1 MDHHQTDTPIQ
12 SPEEATVRSD
22 RPTFAALMRTVV
34 PDLSDTQVDQLMTY
48 RDLLH
53 ARNQV
58 VNLTAVRDFEGIE
71 RRLILES
78 LRLYDRVRELAGS
91 NDPRIMDLGSGGG
104 IPGIVLAI
112 SMPNA
117 TFALID
123 ATGKKVRFLQDC
135 IDELGLV
142 NTQAVHGRA
151 EELAHELEWRGAFDV
166 VTARAVTSLS
176 ALLELGLPFVKVKG
190 WLVLPKGPDIE
201 EELAVATKAARKLGG
216 GIVEASF
223 LPLAGSLVDTRLV
236 LARKDIPTPGHF
248 PRRAGLPAR
257 APLGSEQDRP
267 DKHVRR
273 GKPKQS

>member
-1 MDHHQTDTPIQ
+1 MDQQDDVLQ
-12 SPEEATVRSD
+12 MNVSAATSERSD
-22 RPTFAALMRTVV
+22 RPTFAVVMRAVV
-34 PDLSDTQVDQLMTY
+34 PELTDHQIDQLMTY

-78 LRLYDRVRELAGS
+78 LRLHSRVRELAGS

-112 SMPNA
+112 AMPEA
-117 TFALID
+117 TFALLD
-123 ATGKKVRFLQDC
+123 ATGKKVKFLQDC
-135 IDELGLV
+135 IDELGLSHAS
-142 NTQAVHGRA
+142 AVHGRA

-176 ALLELGLPFVKVKG
+176 ALMELGLPFVKVKG
-190 WLVLPKGPDIE
+190 WLVLPKGPDID
-201 EELAVATKAARKLGG
+201 EELTIANKAAGKLGG
-216 GIVEASF
+216 SIVEASF
-223 LPLAGSLVDTRLV
+223 LPLVGSLVDTRLV
-236 LARKDIPTPGHF
+236 LARKETPTPGHF

-273 GKPKQS
+273 GKSKRS

>member
-1 MDHHQTDTPIQ
+1 MDQQDETPD
-12 SPEEATVRSD
+12 SNKSAATSERSD
-22 RPTFAALMRTVV
+22 RPTFAVLMRGVI
-34 PDLSDTQVDQLMTY
+34 PELSDRQVDQLMTY

-58 VNLTAVRDFEGIE
+58 VNLTAVRDFEWIE

-78 LRLYDRVRELAGS
+78 LRLHERVAELANS
-91 NDPRIMDLGSGGG
+91 AEPRIMDLGSGGG

-112 SMPNA
+112 AMPEA
-117 TFALID
+117 MFALLD
-123 ATGKKVRFLQDC
+123 ATGKKVKFLQDC
-135 IDELGLV
+135 IDELGLTHV
-142 NTQAVHGRA
+142 TAVHGRA

-190 WLVLPKGPDIE
+190 WLVLPKGPDID
-201 EELAVATKAARKLGG
+201 EELEVATRAARKLSGS
-216 GIVEASF
+216 IVEASF
-223 LPLAGSLVDTRLV
+223 LPLVGSLVDTRLV
-236 LARKDIPTPGHF
+236 LARKDCPTPGHF

-273 GKPKQS
+273 GKSKRT